1 MTVTFSYPKD
11 SYHIVKLRLRSLS
24 SSLSGSL
31 SGSLSLRLSQALTG
45 SPRLFQA
52 LSGSYSYSDFDSEP
66 GADTKFGLP
75 PPPPPVNF
83 SEALNDFNPLLYDF

>member
-1 MTVTFSYPKD
+1 MRVVNVSF
-11 SYHIVKLRLRSLS
+11 IVKLRLRSFS
-24 SSLSGSL
+24 GSFSGSL

-45 SPRLFQA
+45 SLRLFQA

-75 PPPPPVNF
+75 PPPPPLTTEKLF
-83 SEALNDFNPLLYDF
+83 LGSK